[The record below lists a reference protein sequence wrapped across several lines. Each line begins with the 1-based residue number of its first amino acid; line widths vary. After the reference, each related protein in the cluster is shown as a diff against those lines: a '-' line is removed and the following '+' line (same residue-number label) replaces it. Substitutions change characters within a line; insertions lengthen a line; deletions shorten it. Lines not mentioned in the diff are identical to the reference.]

1 MGMWFGTGKKDT
13 SPGERAL
20 WGDLMG
26 IGMVF
31 PIAIA
36 AGFFL
41 GRWLGTRLG
50 WPRTG
55 MAIGLVWGVATGFW
69 ELYKTTVRLNRMDP
83 GGAPGKG
90 QGPAPGDGQGAGRG
104 DDPDQ
109 GSGHGG
115 GGDRGAH
122 R

>member
-1 MGMWFGTGKKDT
+1 MWFGTGKKDA

-26 IGMVF
+26 LGMVF

-36 AGFFL
+36 TGYFL
-41 GRWLGTRLG
+41 GRWVGGKLG
-50 WPRTG
+50 WPRAG

-69 ELYKTTVRLNRMDP
+69 ELYKTTVRLNRLDP
-83 GGAPGKG
+83 GGR
-90 QGPAPGDGQGAGRG
+90 QGPAGGQEPGPGEGDKTGQDDGRG
-104 DDPDQ
+104 E
-109 GSGHGG
+109 
-115 GGDRGAH
+115 GDHDSR

>member
-1 MGMWFGTGKKDT
+1 MWFGTGRKDT
-13 SPGERAL
+13 NPGERAL

-26 IGMVF
+26 LGMVF

-36 AGFFL
+36 TGFFL

-83 GGAPGKG
+83 GPAPDPEGG
-90 QGPAPGDGQGAGRG
+90 QGRDAGRDDAAGPGDG
-104 DDPDQ
+104 
-109 GSGHGG
+109 HG
-115 GGDRGAH
+115 GGDRGA
-122 R
+122 RR

>member
-1 MGMWFGTGKKDT
+1 
-13 SPGERAL
+13 
-20 WGDLMG
+20 
-26 IGMVF
+26 MVF

-36 AGFFL
+36 TGFFL

-83 GGAPGKG
+83 GGAPGP
-90 QGPAPGDGQGAGRG
+90 GP
-104 DDPDQ
+104 DDDSDQ
-109 GSGHGG
+109 GSGHGD
-115 GGDRGAH
+115 GGDHGA
-122 R
+122 RR